1 MLMRLELAAKSV
13 GFTSLGADVLL
24 MRLELAAKAVGV
36 TFWGAD
42 VVLMT
47 AWLKLA
53 EKTVDVTI

>member
-1 MLMRLELAAKSV
+1 M
-13 GFTSLGADVLL
+13 L

-42 VVLMT
+42 VVLMI

-53 EKTVDVTI
+53 EKTVGVKI

>member
-1 MLMRLELAAKSV
+1 MLMRLELAAK
-13 GFTSLGADVLL
+13 T
-24 MRLELAAKAVGV
+24 VGV

-53 EKTVDVTI
+53 EKTVGVTI

>member
-1 MLMRLELAAKSV
+1 
-13 GFTSLGADVLL
+13 

-36 TFWGAD
+36 IFWGAD

-53 EKTVDVTI
+53 EKPVGFTS